1 MSQTTSRTALVTGA
15 SAGIGA
21 ATVGRLVADGW
32 RVIAAARRLDRIG
45 ALADELGASV
55 LPFVLDVTDAGAV
68 AKLVAGTSGGLPADW
83 RQIDLLVA
91 NAGLALGREPAQRAD
106 VADWEQMV
114 QTNVSGLMRCCHALL
129 PGMVERGR
137 GHVVLLGSLA
147 GHLPYPGSHVYG
159 ATKAFVHQFGMGLKS
174 DLIGTGVRVTV
185 IEPGLVGG
193 SEFSNVRFKGDSGR
207 ADSIYAGAQVLGP
220 DDVAEAI
227 AWVAAQPAHVNVTVL
242 QLMPVDQG
250 PGPTIVHRAG

>member
-1 MSQTTSRTALVTGA
+1 M
-15 SAGIGA
+15 
-21 ATVGRLVADGW
+21 
-32 RVIAAARRLDRIG
+32 
-45 ALADELGASV
+45 
-55 LPFVLDVTDAGAV
+55 
-68 AKLVAGTSGGLPADW
+68 
-83 RQIDLLVA
+83 
-91 NAGLALGREPAQRAD
+91 
-106 VADWEQMV
+106 ADWEQMV

-193 SEFSNVRFKGDSGR
+193 SEFSNVRFKGDSER